1 MQMVLTMN
9 LTTFAWDVYD
19 GQMRSEQECDE
30 QQKGQR
36 ITEFPSLLEFLG
48 YACVQETSMTE

>member
-19 GQMRSEQECDE
+19 GQMRTADECDE
-30 QQKGQR
+30 QQRGQR
-36 ITEFPSLLEFLG
+36 ITEMPGILEFLG
-48 YACVQETSMTE
+48 YW

>member
-19 GQMRSEQECDE
+19 GQIRTEDQCDA
-30 QQKGQR
+30 QQKMTR
-36 ITEFPSLLEFLG
+36 IAQMPDLVEFLG
-48 YACVQETSMTE
+48 YW